1 MRQAKRE
8 LGYGIAKRK
17 VTRALQKVFPQWL
30 LEVSLLLQSE
40 NVQVAIMESYEEAP
54 LLLKPE
60 LRQLIQ
66 DLQQKPTD
74 MEPYLAFLQTYAL
87 PEVQSSMKML
97 YSFVGGHRG
106 QCVQPDQ

>member
-1 MRQAKRE
+1 M
-8 LGYGIAKRK
+8 GYGIAKRK

-54 LLLKPE
+54 LLLKPGTA
-60 LRQLIQ
+60 
-66 DLQQKPTD
+66 PTD
-74 MEPYLAFLQTYAL
+74 TGSAAATDRHGAL
-87 PEVQSSMKML
+87 SGIFADLCPAGSTVLHEDAL
-97 YSFVGGHRG
+97 FFVGGHRG